1 MAWMKL
7 VLVMAVAAACTA
19 VTPMGPLSDG
29 GSGEREEREG
39 EELAESSGELIVDR
53 TSQQIILGDG
63 SDEGSGE
70 GEGSA
75 AGDEEEDIYEDEE
88 DLADQE
94 DKDSV
99 ERDEAEAVIEI
110 EDKDISDGSFLEKE
124 KDLSIEAKS
133 ESNESK
139 ADPEEATLRSVMVR
153 SLRCFYRTNSST
165 FSSLPDSL
173 CCSCDGRAET
183 FQVLNATIHHT
194 LQLSFQWA
202 SMKASELHLS
212 SILLTNCSSLVLDL
226 QHLPSSPSSLPSL
239 TVESTVKELNLLL
252 SAHSTV
258 PLTLSMEGVARVV
271 VTVAG
276 EQEEATIFPLVLGFG
291 VVVLLLL
298 ATVLLLLLCLWRA
311 KRGEGEEHK
320 KVSRAES
327 WRYES
332 SIYVQP
338 PPGAGGRSR
347 PVYVAPPLPPPS
359 PPAWREG
366 EGEGGSTGGRNGGS
380 STPLL
385 RTQYGVRGVDVVRT
399 SLNSRCSRERGC
411 CVTLCCAGRRWA
423 PRPPTTGRPGPGPG
437 PGTTGNPTWSA
448 SS

>member
-19 VTPMGPLSDG
+19 VTPMGPLSDR

-53 TSQQIILGDG
+53 TSQQNILGDG

-94 DKDSV
+94 DEDSV

-124 KDLSIEAKS
+124 KDLSIEVKS

-139 ADPEEATLRSVMVR
+139 ADPDEATLRSVMVR

-183 FQVLNATIHHT
+183 
-194 LQLSFQWA
+194 FQWA

-271 VTVAG
+271 LTVAG
-276 EQEEATIFPLVLGFG
+276 EHEEATIFPLVLGFG
-291 VVVLLLL
+291 LVVLLLL
-298 ATVLLLLLCLWRA
+298 GTVLLLLLCLWRA

-332 SIYVQP
+332 SIY
-338 PPGAGGRSR
+338 A
-347 PVYVAPPLPPPS
+347 L
-359 PPAWREG
+359 
-366 EGEGGSTGGRNGGS
+366 
-380 STPLL
+380 
-385 RTQYGVRGVDVVRT
+385 
-399 SLNSRCSRERGC
+399 
-411 CVTLCCAGRRWA
+411 
-423 PRPPTTGRPGPGPG
+423 
-437 PGTTGNPTWSA
+437 
-448 SS
+448 